1 MGALGNIRAALETDL
16 LSVSGIPTLGNWSV
30 DNGPQYKPVEGTP
43 WIRVQVQQTS
53 RRPANR
59 GSNPSY
65 RREGVFIV
73 SIMWPKGLGSGD
85 AETLADAIQSRYGV
99 GEVKTSGGQNVRFD
113 YSEAGEPDGDLDPA
127 WYLLPVVTA
136 WYTYE
141 AP

>member
-16 LSVSGIPTLGNWSV
+16 VNVSGIPTLSNWAV
-30 DNGPQYKPVEGTP
+30 DNGPIYKPTEGVP

-53 RRPANR
+53 RRPAVR

-85 AETLADAIQSRYGV
+85 AEALADAIQSRYDV
-99 GEVKTSGGQNVRFD
+99 GDVKTSGGQNVRFE